1 LTALAAKQIPLA
13 EPDLS
18 GNEARYLQEC
28 IETTFVSSVGPF
40 VDRFEDMVATATDAQ
55 SAVAVSS
62 GTTGLHAALTAV
74 GVGHGDLVIL
84 PAYTFIASTNAV
96 SHCGAAPW
104 LFDIDRTSWT
114 LDPDQLRTTLEV
126 ETERRNDHLVHR
138 DSGRRVAAIMPVYTF
153 GLPADMDAIY
163 DTAAIFGLPVVA
175 DAAAAIGATYKG
187 RGVGD
192 LGATLSVFSF
202 NGNKTVTA
210 GGGGVISGDKSL
222 IKTVRHIT
230 TTAKTGPGYSHDQI
244 GFNYRMTNLQAAV
257 GCAQMERLDQLVGTK
272 RRIHQKY
279 DTELSGLSALKSFPA
294 PSWAESACWISGI
307 ATPSDRDADE
317 IRAALINVGFSAQPF
332 WKPMHLQVP
341 YADALTASL
350 SVTEDLW
357 NQIVPLPN
365 SANLSANDQDLII
378 STLLQCA
385 AGGSA

>member
-1 LTALAAKQIPLA
+1 MTALTARQIPLA

-28 IETTFVSSVGPF
+28 IDTTFVSSVGPF
-40 VDRFEDMVATATDAQ
+40 VDRFEDMVATATGAH

-74 GVGHGDLVIL
+74 GVGRDDLVIL

-96 SHCGAAPW
+96 SHCGAVPW
-104 LFDIDRTSWT
+104 LFDIEPTSWT
-114 LDPDQLRTTLEV
+114 LDPEQLRTALETK
-126 ETERRNDHLVHR
+126 TERKNGHLVHR
-138 DSGRRVAAIMPVYTF
+138 DSGRRIAAIMPVYAF
-153 GLPADMDAIY
+153 GLPADMDAICE
-163 DTAAIFGLPVVA
+163 TAAAFELPVVA
-175 DAAAAIGATYKG
+175 DAAAAIGSTYQG

-210 GGGGVISGDKSL
+210 GGGGIISGADAL

-257 GCAQMERLDQLVGTK
+257 GCAQMERLEQLVGAK
-272 RRIHQKY
+272 RKIHNTY
-279 DTELSGLSALKSFPA
+279 DAELGGISGLAPFPA
-294 PSWAESACWISGI
+294 PSWAGSACWISGI
-307 ATPSDRDADE
+307 VAPSDRAADE
-317 IRAALINVGFSAQPF
+317 IRAALNTVGFSAQPF

-350 SVTEDLW
+350 SVTEGLW
-357 NQIVPLPN
+357 YRIVPLPN
-365 SANLSANDQDLII
+365 SANLSAADQDLII
-378 STLLQCA
+378 STLRQTA
-385 AGGSA
+385 AGGPT

>member
-1 LTALAAKQIPLA
+1 LTALATKQIPLA

-40 VDRFEDMVATATDAQ
+40 VDRFEDMVATATRAPA
-55 SAVAVSS
+55 AVAVSS

-104 LFDIDRTSWT
+104 LFDIDRASWT
-114 LDPDQLRTTLEV
+114 LDPEQLRTIL
-126 ETERRNDHLVHR
+126 ETETEHIGDHLIHR
-138 DSGRRVAAIMPVYTF
+138 DSGRRVAAIMPIYAF
-153 GLPADMDAIY
+153 GLPADMDAICE
-163 DTAAIFGLPVVA
+163 TAATFGLPVVA

-210 GGGGVISGDKSL
+210 GGGGVISGDEFL

-230 TTAKTGPGYSHDQI
+230 TTAKTGPGYTHDQI

-257 GCAQMERLDQLVGTK
+257 GCAQMERLDELVGAK
-272 RRIHQKY
+272 RGIHRKY
-279 DTELSGLSALKSFPA
+279 VAQLGDIPGLATFPA
-294 PSWAESACWISGI
+294 PSWAEGACWISGVI
-307 ATPSDRDADE
+307 APSDQDADQ
-317 IRAALINVGFSAQPF
+317 IRGALNAVGFSAQPF
-332 WKPMHLQVP
+332 WKPMHLQAP
-341 YADALTASL
+341 YADALAAPL
-350 SVTEDLW
+350 PVTENLW
-357 NQIVPLPN
+357 YKIIPLPN
-365 SANLSANDQDLII
+365 STNLSADAQDLII
-378 STLLQCA
+378 SALRQIIRDGPT
-385 AGGSA
+385 

>member
-1 LTALAAKQIPLA
+1 LTALTAKHIPLA

-18 GNEARYLQEC
+18 GNESRYLQEC

-40 VDRFEDMVATATDAQ
+40 VDRFEDMVATATDAC

-74 GVGHGDLVIL
+74 GVGHGDLVIQ

-104 LFDIDRTSWT
+104 LFDIDQASWT
-114 LDPDQLRTTLEV
+114 LDPEQLRTRLEV
-126 ETERRNDHLVHR
+126 ETERRNGNFVHR
-138 DSGRRVAAIMPVYTF
+138 TSGRRVAAIMPVYAF
-153 GLPADMDAIY
+153 GLPADMDTICE
-163 DTAAIFGLPVVA
+163 TAAAFDLPIVA
-175 DAAAAIGATYKG
+175 DAAAAIGSTYKG

-230 TTAKTGPGYSHDQI
+230 TTAKTGPGYTHDQI

-257 GCAQMERLDQLVGTK
+257 GCAQMERLDQLVGAK
-272 RRIHQKY
+272 RKIHGKY
-279 DTELSGLSALKSFPA
+279 DSELNGLSGMASFPA
-294 PSWAESACWISGI
+294 PSWAESACWISGVI
-307 ATPSDRDADE
+307 APSDQGADQ
-317 IRAALINVGFSAQPF
+317 IRTALNEAGFNAQPF
-332 WKPMHLQVP
+332 WKPMHLQAP

-350 SVTEDLW
+350 SETEDFW
-357 NQIVPLPN
+357 YKVIPLPN
-365 SANLSANDQDLII
+365 SANLNAADQDMII
-378 STLLQCA
+378 STLRQTA
-385 AGGSA
+385 AGGST